1 MRHAL
6 RRLLASVTLAV
17 LALSFAAPLAGGA
30 VRPASHSCPMAPTGG
45 APVLVAGMDGGACE
59 HADVGPCLPGFGC
72 VTVPPAIRPVAAL
85 FVTPARL
92 IVLGAPP
99 APHFGDLYRTG
110 PPTPPPNQI

>member
-1 MRHAL
+1 MRLAL
-6 RRLLASVTLAV
+6 RRWLASITLAG
-17 LALSFAAPLAGGA
+17 LALSLVAPPLAGGTA
-30 VRPASHSCPMAPTGG
+30 ATQGCPVAPRGG

-59 HADVGPCLPGFGC
+59 HTDVGTCLTAFGC
-72 VTVPPAIRPVAAL
+72 ATVAPAIRPVAAF

-99 APHFGDLYRTG
+99 APHLGDLYRIG